1 MVMEN
6 QQGGYIANPLTIP
19 LAMASLLALVMGGL
33 TVYFYAQNRDA
44 RQNIDDKVAAA
55 VVDAEAGLREQLQK
69 EFDEKAK
76 DPFRTYTA
84 SEIFSGIQVAYPK
97 TWSAYVV
104 EDSKSRRQLDG
115 YFHPNYVPSDKA
127 GVKYALRLSFED
139 GDYTKVLNQYKDAVE
154 KKSLKASAIEIN
166 GIKGTRLDGKL
177 DKDISG
183 AIVILPIRDKVLKV
197 WTESPAFLAD
207 FNQIVSGKLTFKP

>member
-1 MVMEN
+1 MEN

-44 RQNIDDKVAAA
+44 RQNIDD
-55 VVDAEAGLREQLQK
+55 
-69 EFDEKAK
+69 
-76 DPFRTYTA
+76 
-84 SEIFSGIQVAYPK
+84 
-97 TWSAYVV
+97 
-104 EDSKSRRQLDG
+104 
-115 YFHPNYVPSDKA
+115 
-127 GVKYALRLSFED
+127 
-139 GDYTKVLNQYKDAVE
+139 TKVLNQYKDAVE